1 MWVVRFI
8 HGGLLCPKQVRLQV
22 ALYGTLSGLSGRVFD
37 FVLLACFDIMRG
49 GGGMERMWC

>member
-1 MWVVRFI
+1 MWIVRFI